1 MEYMLFVILV
11 ALSAISV
18 VLNGGIL
25 DVAVVIG
32 CGWVL
37 TIGDATVGVI
47 NSRYFSVLRCINLG
61 SFVNVVLAFCDVLA
75 FIGFVEMSI

>member
-1 MEYMLFVILV
+1 M
-11 ALSAISV
+11 
-18 VLNGGIL
+18 
-25 DVAVVIG
+25 
-32 CGWVL
+32 L